1 MKKVKISNLCE
12 WMVALCV
19 FTNGLGV
26 VVYIAG
32 INVVNYL
39 TILAFIFIIADLL
52 RNNKTLNYFAEGNKW
67 FLIIFFIFWIFYAF
81 IQTVFIDLNKEF
93 FNLGFHQLITNA
105 MFVFFVCY
113 VIHDARSFGIIRNAM
128 VGVLIVNTIIGVF
141 EVITGIHF
149 SETESI
155 WTANS
160 TRAFQ
165 SNPNEYATTLYCAM
179 MGVMLLSLQKKLELK
194 LKILL
199 ACSIICIIT
208 SHSRGILGAVIIF
221 CLAYCLMEIYY
232 YFKGNIN
239 FIKLLLIIGLGLGGY
254 IVVSGMLMDILNWL
268 AGNFSGKG
276 NFASDMYRIRLIKG
290 GMELFLESC
299 GVGIGAG
306 QSIYL
311 LKMNLHNFLLE
322 MLVEYGIVVF
332 LGVLF
337 ILWYIWRISFE
348 KCIPRKNRCIYFALI
363 PSVIMASITSSS
375 INKFKIFWVM
385 LIMFYMSKYY
395 LADNRNKTSQ
405 ERNVYEIS

>member
-12 WMVALCV
+12 WIVALCV

-39 TILAFIFIIADLL
+39 TILAFIFIAADLL

-81 IQTVFIDLNKEF
+81 TQTVFIDLNKEF
-93 FNLGFHQLITNA
+93 FNLGFHQLIANA

-113 VIHDARSFGIIRNAM
+113 VIHDARSFAIIRNAM
-128 VGVLIVNTIIGVF
+128 VGVLIVNTMIGVF

-199 ACSIICIIT
+199 VCSIICIIT

-254 IVVSGMLMDILNWL
+254 IVVSGMFMDILNWL
-268 AGNFSGKG
+268 VGNFSGKG
-276 NFASDMYRIRLIKG
+276 NFTSDMYRIQLIKG

-375 INKFKIFWVM
+375 INKFKLFWVM

-395 LADNRNKTSQ
+395 LADNRDKTSR